1 MTCNDKQV
9 IKLRRVIHMSTQ
21 AIAAIKSG
29 ITSKTARK
37 YLNTDQLPSENKQQ
51 RHWQTRSN
59 VFEKIWPEIADM
71 LNKSPQLEAKT
82 ILEFLS
88 TTDNNFQEKHLRTLQ
103 RLVRDWR
110 ANYGKEQA
118 VMFAQILIPAAQSQS
133 DCTVMNDLKITIA
146 GDSFNHMLF
155 HFMLPYSRWEH
166 ISICFSE
173 SFDSLS
179 TGYDQAVWALGGVAK
194 EHRTDNL
201 TAATQASGG
210 GRQFTL
216 RWQEIMKHYGV
227 MPSRNNPGVSH
238 ENGSVEKSHDL
249 LKNNIRQQLYLRGST
264 NFAVISDYKAFIDN
278 IVFKRNILRKD
289 KLAEELE
296 LLAPLPVKKYHAP
309 MIVDLTVSNFS
320 TVRILKASYSV
331 PSRLIGYKLR
341 AYIYV
346 NEIKLWFG
354 QKLVQT
360 MERLRADQ
368 NCAINYRHVIASLLR
383 KPAAFTNYCYREYL
397 FPTTVFRKA
406 YDALIERYP
415 EQGSKQYLQILQ
427 LAAIGSES
435 EVEAALDI
443 LLQAK
448 TTPQLSIVK
457 ELLIEPSFQVPIV
470 NVDAP
475 VLGQYDLLL
484 TSSVAT
490 LV

>member
-173 SFDSLS
+173 SFDSL
-179 TGYDQAVWALGGVAK
+179 
-194 EHRTDNL
+194 
-201 TAATQASGG
+201 TA
-210 GRQFTL
+210 
-216 RWQEIMKHYGV
+216 
-227 MPSRNNPGVSH
+227 
-238 ENGSVEKSHDL
+238 
-249 LKNNIRQQLYLRGST
+249 
-264 NFAVISDYKAFIDN
+264 
-278 IVFKRNILRKD
+278 
-289 KLAEELE
+289 
-296 LLAPLPVKKYHAP
+296 
-309 MIVDLTVSNFS
+309 
-320 TVRILKASYSV
+320 
-331 PSRLIGYKLR
+331 
-341 AYIYV
+341 
-346 NEIKLWFG
+346 
-354 QKLVQT
+354 
-360 MERLRADQ
+360 
-368 NCAINYRHVIASLLR
+368 
-383 KPAAFTNYCYREYL
+383 
-397 FPTTVFRKA
+397 
-406 YDALIERYP
+406 
-415 EQGSKQYLQILQ
+415 
-427 LAAIGSES
+427 
-435 EVEAALDI
+435 
-443 LLQAK
+443 
-448 TTPQLSIVK
+448 
-457 ELLIEPSFQVPIV
+457 
-470 NVDAP
+470 
-475 VLGQYDLLL
+475 
-484 TSSVAT
+484 
-490 LV
+490 